1 MAMQA
6 SMEYRSRVGDALAF
20 CSIVPMI
27 ETAPAPEKLL
37 EEVMARQN
45 YSGDALIEI
54 LHAAQLFYGYL
65 SAPLLKEIARKLRL
79 PPSRVLGVATFY
91 HLFRFEPPAS
101 HTASVCI
108 GTACYVEGAAEL
120 TDVVRKN
127 GWKLDGVRC
136 SGTCGL
142 APLVVC
148 DGVTLCHATAAKLE
162 EYLHSSVASPDRA

>member
-1 MAMQA
+1 MT
-6 SMEYRSRVGDALAF
+6 D
-20 CSIVPMI
+20 
-27 ETAPAPEKLL
+27 TAKAPEKLL
-37 EEVMARQN
+37 EEVMARHH

-54 LHAAQLFYGYL
+54 LHAAQQFHGYL
-65 SAPLLKEIARKLRL
+65 SAPLLREVARKLRL

-91 HLFRFEPPAS
+91 HLFRFAPPEK
-101 HTASVCI
+101 HTCSVCI

-120 TDVVRKN
+120 VDVVKKN

-148 DGVTLCHATAAKLE
+148 DGVTLRHTTPAKLE
-162 EYLHSSVASPDRA
+162 EYLLRSAAGPV

>member
-1 MAMQA
+1 MTESAN
-6 SMEYRSRVGDALAF
+6 
-20 CSIVPMI
+20 
-27 ETAPAPEKLL
+27 APEKLL
-37 EEVMARQN
+37 EEVMARHHFA
-45 YSGDALIEI
+45 GDALIEI

-65 SAPLLKEIARKLRL
+65 SPPLLKEIARKLRL
-79 PPSRVLGVATFY
+79 PPSKVLGVATFY

-108 GTACYVEGAAEL
+108 GTACYVEGAADL

-148 DGVTLCHATAAKLE
+148 DGVTLCHTTAAQLE
-162 EYLHSSVASPDRA
+162 EYLQSPAVSPDLA